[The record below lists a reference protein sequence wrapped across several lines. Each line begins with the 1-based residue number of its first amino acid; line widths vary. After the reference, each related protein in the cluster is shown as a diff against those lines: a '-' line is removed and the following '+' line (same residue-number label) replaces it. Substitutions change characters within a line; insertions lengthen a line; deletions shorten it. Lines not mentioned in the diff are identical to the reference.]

1 MSVDVVG
8 AVMHCDLEW
17 FRLYRRAILELDLSR
32 VNARV
37 DAASQCIRERLAE
50 ETLPLE
56 ERHDLQRYLHYLT
69 TLRRGEY
76 TSAPDNSGVH
86 SFCH

>member
-1 MSVDVVG
+1 MQ
-8 AVMHCDLEW
+8 CDLEW
-17 FRLYRRAILELDLSR
+17 FHLYRRAVLEVDIHR

-56 ERHDLQRYLHYLT
+56 ERHELQRYLHYLAM
-69 TLRRGEY
+69 LRRDEY
-76 TSAPDNSGVH
+76 TSAPDNSGMN
-86 SFCH
+86 SFC